1 MVKKGADIFRQALFD
16 LLHNVQYSEDMMDC
30 PKCGYE
36 RQPNDAH
43 CTLCG
48 LDFKLHEGLQAEKK
62 ALKDRTKLELE
73 GPDEK
78 VVVEPA
84 PSISI
89 DTTEPA
95 MSVGKCPKCGADRKQ
110 GEIDCFKCGIVFGK
124 HEDLSGL
131 KQAEEKAAKKGETQR
146 LKDEKARIQRE
157 AQEAIERNKEKR
169 EREALQKT
177 PATKRETKHGIG
189 KIVKKVVIL
198 IVIALLVVATGFLIK
213 VQVKSW
219 QERSAIRAKIAK
231 QKEIERKHS
240 EELKKNIAIF
250 YANQDRI
257 IKKLKTL
264 IDQKK
269 YDLFKKELAKYD
281 SPSLDSELSDVKTY
295 YKEMKLFSQV
305 KQLPGYKYE
314 QNYKIYKELARLRPS
329 NKSYQRK
336 LKYYKAKFYEKRA
349 EDKYREARNYFK
361 IKKPYRSDLDDALA
375 NIDEAIKLGKKKNIY
390 RNLKKKLINAKLLF
404 FKGND
409 KVAMALRDEG
419 IIKKG
424 SLGGQRRLYVWIKN
438 VSQESFYVNVDFFTL
453 FDTKGRKYGY
463 NTCSKGLVR
472 NVKPGETAGGYL
484 YFYTTAKP
492 KKLVFSHVNAGTI
505 YRVF

>member
-1 MVKKGADIFRQALFD
+1 
-16 LLHNVQYSEDMMDC
+16 MDC

-36 RQPNDAH
+36 RQPNDTH

-62 ALKDRTKLELE
+62 AFKDRTKLELE
-73 GPDEK
+73 GPDEQ
-78 VVVEPA
+78 VAVESA
-84 PSISI
+84 PSSVV
-89 DTTEPA
+89 DTIEPA
-95 MSVGKCPKCGADRKQ
+95 MSVGKCPKCGVDRKH
-110 GEIDCFKCGIVFGK
+110 GDKECLKCGVIFEK
-124 HEDLSGL
+124 HEDLSNL
-131 KQAEEKAAKKGETQR
+131 KEAEKKAAKENEAQR

-169 EREALQKT
+169 EQAALRKSLT
-177 PATKRETKHGIG
+177 PGGETKRDKG
-189 KIVKKVVIL
+189 KIVKKAAIA
-198 IVIALLVVATGFLIK
+198 IVIVLLVVATGVFVK
-213 VQVKSW
+213 VQVKAW
-219 QERSAIRAKIAK
+219 QERSAQRAEIAK
-231 QKEIERKHS
+231 QKEIERKRA
-240 EELKKNIAIF
+240 EELKKNIANF
-250 YANQDRI
+250 YTNQDRI
-257 IKKLKTL
+257 IKRLKTL

-281 SPSLDSELSDVKTY
+281 SPSLASELSDVKTY
-295 YKEMKLFSQV
+295 YKEMKLFN
-305 KQLPGYKYE
+305 KAKRLPGSKYE
-314 QNYKIYKELARLRPS
+314 QNYKVYKELARLRPS
-329 NKSYQRK
+329 NKKYQK
-336 LKYYKAKFYEKRA
+336 KVKYYKAKFNEKRA
-349 EDKYREARNYFK
+349 EDKYKEARNYFK
-361 IKKPYRSDLDDALA
+361 IKKPYSSDLDDALA
-375 NIDEAIKLGKKKNIY
+375 DIDEAIKLGKKKNIY
-390 RNLKKKLINAKLLF
+390 RNLKKKLINAKMLF

-472 NVKPGETAGGYL
+472 NLKPGATAGGYL

-505 YRVF
+505 YRLFR